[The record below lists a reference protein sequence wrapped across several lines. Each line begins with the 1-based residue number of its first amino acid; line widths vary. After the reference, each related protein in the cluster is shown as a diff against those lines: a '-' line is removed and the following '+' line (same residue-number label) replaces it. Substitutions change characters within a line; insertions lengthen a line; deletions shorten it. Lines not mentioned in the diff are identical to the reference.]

1 LRVPGGDLTPGTP
14 LAGTGKIGGTIRW
27 DPSATRR
34 KAGFAER
41 PPRAREGHAD
51 LGSMQEP
58 LSMDSIRFI
67 AVLPSQLSAAGLRA
81 GRRLLMV
88 ALLLV
93 PFVATDA
100 AAQAVLD
107 IEGYGGDVLKATY
120 YSPGKPG
127 PGVLLLHMCNSD
139 RRAWAGLGAK
149 LAARGIHALALD
161 YRGYGESG
169 GKRSEDPL
177 EAQANQAALWPKD
190 IDAAVGVL
198 TGQAGVDRERIGV
211 GGASCS
217 VDQAIKL
224 ARRLP
229 QVKTLVLLAGATDRE
244 GEAFLDSNP
253 WMPVFGAAAA
263 DDPGAVD
270 EMRWLVGFSAFP
282 GNRAVDYPRGGHGTD
297 MFSVQADLE
306 PAIVDWFD
314 QHLVKQ
320 PVVRAAGATDSARGP
335 SVATTRTLQAPG
347 GAAQLRE
354 QLRAAKARG
363 DRMTLPPETVI
374 NQRGYDL
381 LQAHDVKEAIETFL
395 LNVEA
400 RPTSANALDSL
411 SDAYQADGQTDLAI
425 QFAEKALAALPADPN
440 KAEIYQQA
448 VKTSAE
454 AKLAKLRSGVK
465 A

>member
-1 LRVPGGDLTPGTP
+1 MLLLP
-14 LAGTGKIGGTIRW
+14 LAGT
-27 DPSATRR
+27 
-34 KAGFAER
+34 E
-41 PPRAREGHAD
+41 
-51 LGSMQEP
+51 
-58 LSMDSIRFI
+58 
-67 AVLPSQLSAAGLRA
+67 
-81 GRRLLMV
+81 
-88 ALLLV
+88 
-93 PFVATDA
+93 A

-107 IEGYGGDVLKATY
+107 IKGYGDDVLKATY

-127 PGVLLLHMCNSD
+127 PAVLLLHMCNSD

-177 EAQANQAALWPKD
+177 EAQADRTALWPKD

-198 TGQAGVDRERIGV
+198 TEQAGVNREQIGV

-217 VDQAIKL
+217 VDQAIQL

-229 QVKTLVLLAGATDRE
+229 QVKTLVLLAGATDRD

-253 WMPVFGAAAA
+253 WLPVFGAAAA

-270 EMRWLVGFSAFP
+270 EMQWLVGFSAFP
-282 GNRAVDYPRGGHGTD
+282 GSRAVEYPRGGHGTD
-297 MFSVQADLE
+297 LFAAQADLE

-314 QHLVKQ
+314 QHLAKQ
-320 PVVRAAGATDSARGP
+320 PVVRAAGAADSARGP
-335 SVATTRTLQAPG
+335 SVATARTLQSPG

-363 DRMTLPPETVI
+363 DRLTLPPETVV

-381 LQAHDVKEAIETFL
+381 LQARDVKAAIETFL

-400 RPTSANALDSL
+400 RPMSANALDSL
-411 SDAYQADGQTDLAI
+411 SDAYEADGQTALAI
-425 QFAEKALAALPADPN
+425 EFAEKALAALPADPN
-440 KAEIYQQA
+440 KAEIYQNA

-454 AKLAKLRSGVK
+454 AKLAKLRNAVK